1 MEGQIRRVVLFYN
14 RPYLGMLDGI
24 GECNDACAFTTDH
37 GLLSEAAAV
46 VFHLPTLGDLAFP
59 PKRIGQK
66 WAAWSMESQVNYPVL
81 SDPEFMR
88 RFDITMTYER
98 TATVWCPYFG
108 PDIADKL
115 LQLPRPKTEPSPAV
129 YFRSSPVDRSG
140 RGRYAFELM
149 KYAKVDSY
157 GQLLRNRQLPEA
169 DCGRDTRLA
178 TLARYKFTLAFEN
191 SIAPDY
197 VTEKFFDPLIAGSVP
212 VYLGA
217 PNVSDFAPASRCFIN
232 VADFS
237 SPAALAAHLNAV
249 DQDADAYAEYLAWK
263 PSGLTSGFR
272 CLLNGL
278 HESAFSRLCRAL
290 G

>member
-1 MEGQIRRVVLFYN
+1 MEDRIPRIALFYN
-14 RPYLGMLDGI
+14 LPYPGMLEGI
-24 GECNDACAFTTDH
+24 VGCNGACTFTTDH
-37 GLLSEAAAV
+37 SLLSQAAAV
-46 VFHLPTLGDLAFP
+46 VFHLPTLGDLSFP
-59 PKRIGQK
+59 PKLRGQQ
-66 WAAWSMESQVNYPVL
+66 WVAWSMESEVNYPAL
-81 SDPEFMR
+81 ADMAFMR
-88 RFDITMTYER
+88 RFDITMTYRR

-115 LQLPRPKTEPSPAV
+115 LQSPRPKTESSPAV
-129 YFRSSPVDRSG
+129 YFRSSPIDRSG

-157 GQLLRNRQLPEA
+157 GQILRNRQLPEA
-169 DCGRDTRLA
+169 DCGSDTRLA

-217 PNVSDFAPASRCFIN
+217 PNVLDFAPANRCFIN

-237 SPAALAAHLNAV
+237 SPAALAALLNTL

-263 PSGLTSGFR
+263 AGGLTPGFR
-272 CLLNGL
+272 ALLNGL
-278 HESAFSRLCRAL
+278 HDSAFSRLCRAL